1 MNKYEDALDD
11 ICCECNSFEDKRC
24 YIEKVWGEKCES
36 YITLKELV
44 DKETPKK
51 VKKKIKA
58 VSPIHDI
65 VIGTCLNCGEE
76 DLKENCN
83 YCSNCGQRLEWK

>member
-1 MNKYEDALDD
+1 MNKYQKSLENIFETRCVKNKD
-11 ICCECNSFEDKRC
+11 IS
-24 YIEKVWGEKCES
+24 
-36 YITLKELV
+36 LLQELV

-83 YCSNCGQRLEWK
+83 YCSNCGQKLEWE